1 MERLQQLRLRLPSVA
16 VRLVGVL
23 ALLTL
28 GVLGLLRLK
37 TPYAHP
43 VALDSE
49 QSDMH
54 YRAFPI
60 GRADQSTQA
69 GLVIEYGDGRIE
81 TFCVDTGDPFGT
93 SAEQLLLAA
102 PIDVQMFREYG
113 NIAVC
118 RIGGTGCPAEHCYC
132 AYAGDAPQSRL
143 WMSYRL
149 RNGVWQRPEPSE
161 VNLSRRRV
169 FPGDVEAWVWGH
181 PGDGHGQGAASPSRV
196 ITLAEICVA
205 ATPTA
210 TLTIMPAPTDAPFPT
225 DTTAPVATLQPTDSA
240 TPMQEQVSSPLEQNP
255 PVIFPAASPTPP
267 RLPTFVWPS
276 PTVAPLAPVADQGV
290 SPQAI
295 YLPLVRSSTEEAAP
309 TMVTPAVV
317 TAAPI
322 FASPTLAATVP
333 PSPTPRLDL
342 TVTAIILQTELALPS
357 PSVTPHD
364 QGTVGAG
371 GARPPAP
378 SPTSLGRGLSTPF
391 AIRPTVGIGR
401 LEVAL
406 ATALPAYPT
415 SRSAALGDVE
425 RPTSLIPWLALAV
438 GIVLLTLL
446 ALVFVQRRVGH
457 E

>member
-1 MERLQQLRLRLPSVA
+1 MERLQQLRLWLPSVI

-28 GVLGLLRLK
+28 GVLELLRLNIDH
-37 TPYAHP
+37 AHP
-43 VALDSE
+43 VASESE
-49 QSDMH
+49 QPDIH
-54 YRAFPI
+54 YRAFPNS
-60 GRADQSTQA
+60 RADQSTQA

-118 RIGGTGCPAEHCYC
+118 RIGGTGCPAERCYC

-181 PGDGHGQGAASPSRV
+181 PGDGHGQGAARPSRV

-210 TLTIMPAPTDAPFPT
+210 ILTITPAPTDTSFPT
-225 DTTAPVATLQPTDSA
+225 DTTAPVATLQPSDSA
-240 TPMQEQVSSPLEQNP
+240 TPTQEQVSPPPEENP

-276 PTVAPLAPVADQGV
+276 PTVAPPAPVADQGV
-290 SPQAI
+290 PPQAI

-309 TMVTPAVV
+309 AMVTSAVVTPAPVLALPTL
-317 TAAPI
+317 TAA
-322 FASPTLAATVP
+322 VP

-342 TVTAIILQTELALPS
+342 TTTAMILQTELALPS

-364 QGTVGAG
+364 RGIIGAG
-371 GARPPAP
+371 GARPSAL
-378 SPTSLGRGLSTPF
+378 SPTSLGRALSTPF
-391 AIRPTVGIGR
+391 AVRPTVRIGSS
-401 LEVAL
+401 EVAL
-406 ATALPAYPT
+406 ATALPAYPA
-415 SRSAALGDVE
+415 SRLVASGDVE

-446 ALVFVQRRVGH
+446 ALVFVQSRVGH